1 MADGWQVHESH
12 NARMRISNQQAATG
26 SRGVL
31 LAGPPDNGGGGLQAD
46 NGGGGAF
53 HSTFALSICAAH
65 LRYMGPTGATTRQT
79 ASDSTRCA
87 AAPR

>member
-31 LAGPPDNGGGGLQAD
+31 LAGPPD